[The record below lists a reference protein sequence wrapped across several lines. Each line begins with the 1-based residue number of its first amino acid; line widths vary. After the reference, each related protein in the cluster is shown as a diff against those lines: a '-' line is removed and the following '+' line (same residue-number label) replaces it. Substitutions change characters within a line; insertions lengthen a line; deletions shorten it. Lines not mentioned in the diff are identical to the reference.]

1 MGNRGKYELFDELM
15 DSMERLDAFVTDKPT
30 DMEVEEEA
38 TDYMDVDPTVL
49 MLREER
55 AYWKPPTTVEAKA
68 ELKNWAWEGAA
79 HPMEDSMRKIK
90 TVKLVIFAKKTKTA
104 GPVSLAKN
112 TVSDPI
118 KSIFATVSI
127 LVKSVCDSF
136 LVKSVES
143 VNSVKNSFP
152 FNMISDSAYLLALDV
167 FISKIGK
174 KNS

>member
-1 MGNRGKYELFDELM
+1 
-15 DSMERLDAFVTDKPT
+15 
-30 DMEVEEEA
+30 
-38 TDYMDVDPTVL
+38 
-49 MLREER
+49 
-55 AYWKPPTTVEAKA
+55 
-68 ELKNWAWEGAA
+68 
-79 HPMEDSMRKIK
+79 MRKIK

-104 GPVSLAKN
+104 GPVFLAKN

-174 KNS
+174 KTLNNKELKQGYLGPIKEET